1 MAIFSRSSGKE
12 ARAEAAIEAAALRSD
27 RFRQER
33 EADWRRLE
41 AVVTRM
47 EAGRLRKI
55 PDADVLELPVLY
67 RTVASSL
74 SVARETSLDA
84 ATLAYLEALVQR
96 AWFLVYGPRTTLW
109 SWLARFFGGEWSRA
123 VRSIWPELLVAL
135 ALMVSGTVIGWQ
147 LCAADPD
154 WFYAFMPPGPG
165 DLRVPGSSA
174 AVLKGTL
181 FGQQGQDGLSVFAAY
196 LFSHNA
202 GIAILCFALGFAFGI
217 PPLLLLVQNT
227 VMLGAILWLYHAQ
240 GLTLDIVGWL
250 SIHGTTEL
258 FAILLAGGAGL
269 HVGRSMAFP
278 GERSVLDAAAAA
290 GQRTATVMAGVVLM
304 LVAAGLL
311 EGLGRQLIDSTAA
324 RLAVGYSMLAF
335 WLAYFFLMRRVPPGS
350 EAE

>member
-1 MAIFSRSSGKE
+1 MAIFSRLTGK
-12 ARAEAAIEAAALRSD
+12 RAQAEQALEAAALRSD

-33 EADWRRLE
+33 EPDWKRLE

-55 PDADVLELPVLY
+55 SDADVLDLPVLY

-135 ALMVSGTVIGWQ
+135 ALMIGGTVIGWL

-154 WFYAFMPPGPG
+154 WYFAFMPSQPG

-174 AVLKGTL
+174 AVLKSTL
-181 FGQQGQDGLSVFAAY
+181 FGQQDQNGLSVFAAY

-227 VMLGAILWLYHAQ
+227 AMLGAILWLYHGQ
-240 GLTLDIVGWL
+240 GLTLEIVGWL

-304 LVAAGLL
+304 LVIAGLL

-324 RLAVGYSMLAF
+324 RLVVGYGILAL
-335 WLAYFFLMRRVPPGS
+335 WLAYFFLLRRIPPGS

>member
-1 MAIFSRSSGKE
+1 MAIFSRLTGKQ

-33 EADWRRLE
+33 EGDWRRLE

-55 PDADVLELPVLY
+55 SDADVLELPVLY

-109 SWLARFFGGEWSRA
+109 SWLGRFFGGEWSRA

-135 ALMVSGTVIGWQ
+135 ALMIAGTVIGWQ

-154 WFYAFMPPGPG
+154 WFFAMMPSEPG
-165 DLRVPGSSA
+165 DLRVPGASHE
-174 AVLKGTL
+174 VLKGTL
-181 FGQQGQDGLSVFAAY
+181 FGNQGQNGLSVFAAY

-217 PPLLLLVQNT
+217 PPVLLLIQNT
-227 VMLGAILWLYHAQ
+227 TMLGAMLWLYHGQ
-240 GLTLDIVGWL
+240 GLTLDAVGWL

-258 FAILLAGGAGL
+258 LAILLAGGAGL
-269 HVGRSMAFP
+269 HIGRSMAFP
-278 GERSVLDAAAAA
+278 GPRSVLDAAAAA
-290 GQRTATVMAGVVLM
+290 GQRTATVMAGVVFM
-304 LVAAGLL
+304 LVVAGML
-311 EGLGRQLIDSTAA
+311 EGLGRQLIDSTTA
-324 RLAVGYSMLAF
+324 RLAVGYGMLAF
-335 WLAYFFLMRRVPPGS
+335 WLGYFFLLRRTPSGS
-350 EAE
+350 ETE

>member
-1 MAIFSRSSGKE
+1 MAIFSRLTGKQ

-33 EADWRRLE
+33 EGDWRRLE

-55 PDADVLELPVLY
+55 SDADVLELPVLY

-123 VRSIWPELLVAL
+123 VRAIWPELLVAL
-135 ALMVSGTVIGWQ
+135 ALMVAGTVIGWQ

-154 WFYAFMPPGPG
+154 WFYAMMPGQPG
-165 DLRVPGSSA
+165 DLRVPGASH

-181 FGQQGQDGLSVFAAY
+181 FGKQGQDGLSVFAAY

-202 GIAILCFALGFAFGI
+202 GVAILCFALGFAFGI
-217 PPLLLLVQNT
+217 PPVLLLIQNT
-227 VMLGAILWLYHAQ
+227 TMLGAMLWLYHGQ
-240 GLTLDIVGWL
+240 GLTLDAVGWL

-258 FAILLAGGAGL
+258 LAILLAGGAGL

-278 GERSVLDAAAAA
+278 GPRSVLDAAAAA
-290 GQRTATVMAGVVLM
+290 GQRTATVMAGVVFM
-304 LVAAGLL
+304 LVVAGML
-311 EGLGRQLIDSTAA
+311 EGLGRQLIDSTTA
-324 RLAVGYSMLAF
+324 RLAVGYGMLAF
-335 WLAYFFLMRRVPPGS
+335 WLGYFFLLRRTPSGS
-350 EAE
+350 ETE

>member
-1 MAIFSRSSGKE
+1 MAIFSRLTGKQ

-33 EADWRRLE
+33 EGDWRRLE

-55 PDADVLELPVLY
+55 SDADVLELPVLY

-109 SWLARFFGGEWSRA
+109 SWLGRFFGGEWSRA

-135 ALMVSGTVIGWQ
+135 ALMVAGTVIGWQ

-154 WFYAFMPPGPG
+154 WFFAMMPSEPG
-165 DLRVPGSSA
+165 DLRVPGASHE
-174 AVLKGTL
+174 VLKGTL
-181 FGQQGQDGLSVFAAY
+181 FGNQGQNGLSVFAAY

-217 PPLLLLVQNT
+217 PPVLLLIQNT
-227 VMLGAILWLYHAQ
+227 TMLGAMLWLYHGQ
-240 GLTLDIVGWL
+240 GLTLEVVGWL

-258 FAILLAGGAGL
+258 LAILLAGGAGL
-269 HVGRSMAFP
+269 HIGRSMAFP
-278 GERSVLDAAAAA
+278 GPRSVLDAAAAA
-290 GQRTATVMAGVVLM
+290 GQRTATVMAGVVFM
-304 LVAAGLL
+304 LVVAGML
-311 EGLGRQLIDSTAA
+311 EGLGRQLIDSTTA
-324 RLAVGYSMLAF
+324 RLAVGYGMLAF
-335 WLAYFFLMRRVPPGS
+335 WLGYFFLLRRTPSGS
-350 EAE
+350 ETE